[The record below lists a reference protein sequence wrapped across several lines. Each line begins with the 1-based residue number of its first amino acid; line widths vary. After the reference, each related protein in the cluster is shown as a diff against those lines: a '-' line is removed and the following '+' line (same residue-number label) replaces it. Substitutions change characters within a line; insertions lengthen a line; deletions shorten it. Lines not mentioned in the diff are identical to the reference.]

1 MNAVRAVVALALA
14 RRARPLRAILLY
26 TLLGPLGLPLAQA
39 QGAAALQAQHADLR
53 AELASNQFH
62 RPLHV
67 ESHQIGDDLKGDVY
81 ARIEQAFATVAT
93 ALQDVDHWC
102 DILMLHLN
110 VKGCKASSSPR
121 GDDDRL
127 SVTVGRKR
135 DQPLLDAYLLEFSY
149 RIVTATRDYLQ
160 IVLEA
165 AEGPLGTGRY
175 RILLEVVALDE
186 QRSFLH
192 LAYSSA
198 YGLPARM
205 ATQSYLATT
214 GRDKVGFS
222 IVDREADGQP
232 VYQRGLRGMVERNT
246 MRYYLAIEA
255 YLDALATP
263 APLRLDKRLND
274 WYASTERYPLQLHEL
289 DRNEYLAMKHK
300 EIRRQLR
307 LASPAAAR

>member
-1 MNAVRAVVALALA
+1 
-14 RRARPLRAILLY
+14 
-26 TLLGPLGLPLAQA
+26 
-39 QGAAALQAQHADLR
+39 
-53 AELASNQFH
+53 
-62 RPLHV
+62 
-67 ESHQIGDDLKGDVY
+67 
-81 ARIEQAFATVAT
+81 
-93 ALQDVDHWC
+93 
-102 DILMLHLN
+102 MLHLN
-110 VKGCKASSSPR
+110 VNGCKGSSAPR
-121 GDDDRL
+121 GDDRL

-149 RIVTATRDYLQ
+149 RVVTATRDYLQ
-160 IVLEA
+160 VVLEA

-192 LAYSSA
+192 LAYSAA

-255 YLDALATP
+255 YLNALATP

-289 DRNEYLAMKHK
+289 DRNEYLTMKHK

>member
-1 MNAVRAVVALALA
+1 MYA
-14 RRARPLRAILLY
+14 
-26 TLLGPLGLPLAQA
+26 LLGPLGLPPAQA
-39 QGAAALQAQHADLR
+39 QSAAALQVQHADLR

-67 ESHQIGDDLKGDVY
+67 ESHKVADNITGDVY
-81 ARIEQAFATVAT
+81 ARIEWPFATVAT
-93 ALQDVDHWC
+93 ALEDVANWC
-102 DILMLHLN
+102 EILILHLN
-110 VKGCKASSSPR
+110 VKGCTASSAGS
-121 GDDDRL
+121 DDRL
-127 SVTVGRKR
+127 TLNVGRKH
-135 DQPLLDAYLLEFSY
+135 DQPLPDAYLVEFSY
-149 RIVTATRDYLQ
+149 RVTAAARDYLQ
-160 IVLEA
+160 VVLEA
-165 AEGPLGTGRY
+165 AEGPLGTGDY

-205 ATQSYLATT
+205 ATQFYLATT

-222 IVDREADGQP
+222 IVGHEADGQA
-232 VYQRGLRGMVERNT
+232 VYQSGLLGMVERNT

-255 YLDALATP
+255 YLGALATP

-289 DRNEYLAMKHK
+289 DRHEYLAMKHK
-300 EIRRQLR
+300 EIRRQQR
-307 LASPAAAR
+307 LAAPNSGQSQRE